1 LNWDCEQG
9 GKEILA
15 MKIVNAIVAGLA
27 LAGGVCAQKPPLLA
41 EKDVAAIAG
50 EISGET
56 AKRNSGGD
64 CEVSPA
70 AGVEGIS

>member
-1 LNWDCEQG
+1 
-9 GKEILA
+9 
-15 MKIVNAIVAGLA
+15 MKHWIIVGIAGLA

-56 AKRNSGGD
+56 AKGNLEAIARFHRQHGSRL
-64 CEVSPA
+64 ELWRRSR
-70 AGVEGIS
+70 